1 MNEEEINEKKRIRPR
16 IGSYRITEESFLS
29 RRYVYLPSAYLKSP
43 MFSMEEVF
51 EMLGIPM
58 PNILFR
64 VFQASRP
71 RDWNVRLPQSREH
84 LAQLMK
90 TFSASKAEGSEDYP
104 GPVLHYHGVLREN
117 CKRLLLGTGLA
128 CQKAGAG
135 FRITES
141 WNPEVSEDAVA
152 GWVTDDNK
160 ANVVAIGAAAYQ
172 HFHPKIWEQ
181 LETGMTFAAEGDQEG
196 AQLFS
201 GTRDV
206 IIDPE
211 PFYNNEYEITRDA
224 KTNRLK
230 GSFPHPNMSHLL
242 VSDNLELLEKKL
254 SDAVPWGLI
263 MVNGSVVAADY
274 FTQAIQ
280 HGLPVIM
287 FRHTGFTTDIA
298 VQAYRNAKKL
308 IQQKKHDPHALA
320 ERAFPEDLTA
330 GRHITPW
337 LKPFDEDHVSDCQQ
351 LNILLENWPSKFNE
365 DSIFVVDMFS
375 TTEDELQDKL
385 TQTMGVVFAPQ
396 HEVGGHMSES
406 KRLTFAWRTRAK
418 YVSAIVITCHIFVA
432 FHVFLLLSNYMYIS
446 CWQLQLLNSRN
457 YKFKSDV
464 LEALLVIF
472 TFLSTVSAVVYT
484 FFFYNEHFELRGSR
498 SLILASMLKA
508 NLLLPLVA
516 TFLRG
521 IISVFNPTV
530 KYIALKNAAVKVEAE
545 IYEYRTKVG
554 KYSFRKPPAPSKD
567 QKTKKKDRVTVAEP
581 VLPRI
586 AFAKALDR
594 ILDDLKASDVQH
606 GSMKE
611 LPKDF
616 DPLSDITKRIKS
628 NRGIQNSFSKPMVSA
643 ADASRTKKENP
654 FSHLLDI
661 EAPPPIRQRT
671 VTGVLN
677 SSTGE
682 YNNWHTNA
690 KIKPERESEKE
701 KSEINVDDGLS
712 MLTAD
717 DYLSYRMLPMIA
729 ELSTKTPRL
738 SAWSS
743 TFTILVLILS
753 VSAAAL
759 STFERSDFI
768 PAALAFSGGITAWAS
783 YQQTDLRL
791 ILTNNSLC
799 QLNQLLV
806 WWDGLTMIEKRIP
819 INKETLVKTSEMA
832 ILSQATVV
840 GGSQAGPDTTS
851 ASNKEDDDDNMDN

>member
-1 MNEEEINEKKRIRPR
+1 M
-16 IGSYRITEESFLS
+16 
-29 RRYVYLPSAYLKSP
+29 
-43 MFSMEEVF
+43 
-51 EMLGIPM
+51 
-58 PNILFR
+58 
-64 VFQASRP
+64 
-71 RDWNVRLPQSREH
+71 
-84 LAQLMK
+84 
-90 TFSASKAEGSEDYP
+90 
-104 GPVLHYHGVLREN
+104 
-117 CKRLLLGTGLA
+117 
-128 CQKAGAG
+128 
-135 FRITES
+135 
-141 WNPEVSEDAVA
+141 
-152 GWVTDDNK
+152 
-160 ANVVAIGAAAYQ
+160 
-172 HFHPKIWEQ
+172 
-181 LETGMTFAAEGDQEG
+181 
-196 AQLFS
+196 
-201 GTRDV
+201 
-206 IIDPE
+206 
-211 PFYNNEYEITRDA
+211 
-224 KTNRLK
+224 
-230 GSFPHPNMSHLL
+230 
-242 VSDNLELLEKKL
+242 
-254 SDAVPWGLI
+254 
-263 MVNGSVVAADY
+263 
-274 FTQAIQ
+274 
-280 HGLPVIM
+280 
-287 FRHTGFTTDIA
+287 
-298 VQAYRNAKKL
+298 
-308 IQQKKHDPHALA
+308 
-320 ERAFPEDLTA
+320 
-330 GRHITPW
+330 
-337 LKPFDEDHVSDCQQ
+337 
-351 LNILLENWPSKFNE
+351 
-365 DSIFVVDMFS
+365 
-375 TTEDELQDKL
+375 
-385 TQTMGVVFAPQ
+385 
-396 HEVGGHMSES
+396 
-406 KRLTFAWRTRAK
+406 
-418 YVSAIVITCHIFVA
+418 
-432 FHVFLLLSNYMYIS
+432 
-446 CWQLQLLNSRN
+446 
-457 YKFKSDV
+457 
-464 LEALLVIF
+464 EALLVIF
-472 TFLSTVSAVVYT
+472 TLLSTVSAVVYT

-567 QKTKKKDRVTVAEP
+567 QKKKKKDRVTVAEP

-628 NRGIQNSFSKPMVSA
+628 NRSIQDSFSKPMIT
-643 ADASRTKKENP
+643 ADESHRSKSRSLMKKLNAVHIQQHSSTPEK
-654 FSHLLDI
+654 HTEGDI
-661 EAPPPIRQRT
+661 EAGNMRRRPS
-671 VTGVLN
+671 VAVML
-677 SSTGE
+677 STMKGE
-682 YNNWHTNA
+682 YDNWHANSVA
-690 KIKPERESEKE
+690 PGPDEDDDESEKDPNE
-701 KSEINVDDGLS
+701 VDVDDGLS

-768 PAALAFSGGITAWAS
+768 PAALALSGGITAWAS

-851 ASNKEDDDDNMDN
+851 ASNKEDDDDGNANQND